1 MTDAAQLAPFIES
14 VRLFLHVIGATIW
27 VGGQLVLAALVPV
40 LKAKDSSLPKIVAQK
55 FNKIAWPAFFLL
67 IATGLWN
74 LADIPEGSPKS
85 YHAVLG
91 VKMLIVALSGVAALM
106 HVRAKSSKALA
117 LWGAISGLTA
127 ISATYLGVLLAG

>member
-1 MTDAAQLAPFIES
+1 MVF
-14 VRLFLHVIGATIW
+14 
-27 VGGQLVLAALVPV
+27 AALVPV
-40 LKAKDSSLPKIVAQK
+40 LKAKDASLPKVIAQK

-74 LADIPEGSPKS
+74 LADIPSGSPKS

-91 VKMLIVALSGVAALM
+91 IKMLIVSLSGVSALM
-106 HVRAKSSKALA
+106 HARANSTKGMA

-127 ISATYLGVLLAG
+127 LSATYLGVLLAG